1 MTVTMNALSLIA
13 NDLITSLQSP
23 SSSGLARGLSRRDD
37 GHSSYPATSNI
48 RQVRHADDECAF
60 PRLQALRHPPLEVLQ
75 NQVEESR
82 RWPTADLVILR

>member
-1 MTVTMNALSLIA
+1 MMTVTMNALSLIA

-48 RQVRHADDECAF
+48 RSSIDTKEAQIAIV
-60 PRLQALRHPPLEVLQ
+60 
-75 NQVEESR
+75 VEELTIRIPSNC
-82 RWPTADLVILR
+82 